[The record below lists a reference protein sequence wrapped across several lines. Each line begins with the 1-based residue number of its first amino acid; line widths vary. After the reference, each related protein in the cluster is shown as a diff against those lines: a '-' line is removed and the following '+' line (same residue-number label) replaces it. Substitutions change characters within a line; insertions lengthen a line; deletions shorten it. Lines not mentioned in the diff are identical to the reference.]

1 MTLRHT
7 PYLNH
12 PKRKACSLRSRSRN
26 ACPATR
32 FCKPLQVLTTALC
45 LLSFSSQTAIT
56 QEVFCVPPALPVLP
70 SDPEM
75 QIEYRSE
82 LSQEYNDYFRLAAE
96 YLNCLNASGSAT
108 REGIQQAITDYNNL
122 LNLPAKPRQGVADGS
137 ESYLLQ

>member
-1 MTLRHT
+1 M
-7 PYLNH
+7 
-12 PKRKACSLRSRSRN
+12 
-26 ACPATR
+26 
-32 FCKPLQVLTTALC
+32 C
-45 LLSFSSQTAIT
+45 LLSFSSQAAIT

-75 QIEYRSE
+75 QIEYRNE

-108 REGIQQAITDYNNL
+108 REGIQQAITDYNHL

>member
-7 PYLNH
+7 PYLNQ
-12 PKRKACSLRSRSRN
+12 PKRKAFSLCSRSVN
-26 ACPATR
+26 AGLTTR
-32 FCKPLQVLTTALC
+32 FCKLLQVLTAAMC
-45 LLSFSSQTAIT
+45 LLSFSSQAAIT

-75 QIEYRSE
+75 QIEYRNE

-108 REGIQQAITDYNNL
+108 REGIQQAITDYNHL
-122 LNLPAKPRQGVADGS
+122 LNLPAKQRQGVAGGS
-137 ESYLLQ
+137 DSYLLQ